1 MIDISLNNISISFG
15 FKHVLEKFNL
25 EVNTGEKIG
34 LIGPNGCGKTTIFK
48 IITKQEIPNF
58 GDVIIRKNCTIGM
71 LSQIPEK
78 ANFDYSVIEILN
90 RNFLDI
96 FEMEKKLRNLESQM
110 ASTLNETEMNKILKK
125 YGVLQ
130 DKFINAGGYE
140 IKSKVDKIC
149 SGFSFDNTFIHKK
162 FNSLSG
168 GEKTKVMF
176 ASLLLKEPDILLLDE
191 PTNHLDIKTLEWLE
205 DFLQSYKKT
214 VIISSHDRYFLDKV
228 TNKTV
233 LIERGKAEIFFG
245 NYSYYLEENERRIM
259 KEFTE
264 FKDQQKQINA
274 MKAAIKK
281 LQEFGRLASPG
292 GESFFKRA
300 ASIQKRLDKM
310 EILNKP
316 EEKKEIPLNFQ
327 MQKRSGKDVLKIEQ
341 LTAVIGNKVLLNKAN
356 LSIKFGEKIC
366 LMGENGSGKSTLIK
380 LILKDYGFD
389 DYNTEA
395 KITEGNITI
404 GTNIVLGYLPQ
415 EIKFADE
422 TKTILET
429 ARNYYDG
436 TETRLRA
443 SLAKFL
449 FYGDN
454 VYKKIEKLSGGEKVR
469 LKLFELIQKKAN
481 LLILD
486 EPTNHID
493 IDTKEMLEDALKEY
507 EGTLLFVSHD
517 RYFIN
522 KLAEKIENIEN
533 KKIVNYIGNYDE
545 YKNVIDRKRK
555 V

>member
-48 IITKQEIPNF
+48 IITKQETPNF

-281 LQEFGRLASPG
+281 LQEFGRLASPS

-436 TETRLRA
+436 TETHLRA

-507 EGTLLFVSHD
+507 KGTLLFVSHD

-533 KKIVNYIGNYDE
+533 KKIVNYIGNYDD
-545 YKNVIDRKRK
+545 YKNVIDRQRK

>member
-48 IITKQEIPNF
+48 IITKQETPNF

-300 ASIQKRLDKM
+300 ASIQKRLDKI

-327 MQKRSGKDVLKIEQ
+327 MQKRSGKDVLKMER

-436 TETRLRA
+436 TETHLRA

-533 KKIVNYIGNYDE
+533 KKIVNYIGNYDD

>member
-48 IITKQEIPNF
+48 IITKQETPNF

-110 ASTLNETEMNKILKK
+110 ASTLKETEMNKILKK
-125 YGVLQ
+125 YGILQ

-233 LIERGKAEIFFG
+233 LIERGKAEMFFG
-245 NYSYYLEENERRIM
+245 NYSYYSEENERRIM

-327 MQKRSGKDVLKIEQ
+327 MQKKSGKDVIKIEQ

-436 TETRLRA
+436 TETHLRA

-533 KKIVNYIGNYDE
+533 KKIVNYIGNYDD